1 MTPHR
6 SSTTPPTT
14 VSHDKYPV
22 IPGGRGATG
31 VNRKTPVG
39 ADPLAVGAGVAD
51 TSAQMQFLAAKRAQL
66 ASTADER

>member
-1 MTPHR
+1 MTTHR

-22 IPGGRGATG
+22 TPDGRGASVVT
-31 VNRKTPVG
+31 RKSPVG

-51 TSAQMQFLAAKRAQL
+51 TSAQMEFLAAKRAQL
-66 ASTADER
+66 VEKSEG